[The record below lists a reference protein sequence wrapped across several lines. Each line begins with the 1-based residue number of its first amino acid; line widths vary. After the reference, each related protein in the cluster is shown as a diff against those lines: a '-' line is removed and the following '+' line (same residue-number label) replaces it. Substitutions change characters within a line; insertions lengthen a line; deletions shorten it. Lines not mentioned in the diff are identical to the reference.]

1 MSRNR
6 SFKSFVIVLLLAAL
20 AAAQDVASFEK
31 RTTVKKLDNG
41 LTVVICE
48 RPEAP
53 VFSFFTHV
61 DAGSVQDPLGQTG
74 LAHMFEHM
82 AFKGTD
88 KIGTKDYAAEKVAL
102 EKVEQT
108 YAAYIAER
116 DKPVGRDE
124 KKLKDLE
131 KAWKDA
137 VAEADKYVKPNE
149 FPQIVEINGG
159 EDLNANTSDDETNYF
174 YSFPENRLEL
184 WAYLESER
192 FLHPVMREFY
202 KERNVVIEERRM
214 RVDSNPIGR
223 LLEQFTTA
231 AFQAHEY
238 HRPTIGWMSDLNSF
252 SATDAKKFF
261 DEYYIPSNMVVTV
274 VGDVKASE
282 TMPIIEKYFGRIPSR
297 PRPDERTTTEPP
309 QNAERRVVLQD
320 MSQPLYLEGYH
331 RPDYRSPDDA
341 VYDAIADLMSS
352 GRTSRLY
359 RALVRDKKIAAD
371 SAGFTGLPGNK
382 YPHLFAFY
390 AFPLPGHKPEEMA
403 DAIHVEIEKLK
414 NEDISDE
421 ELKMIKTRAKANLD
435 PQPGQ
440 QRRPGQQ
447 SGFIPGALRRLAR
460 TVPLRWTASTK
471 SPKRTFAA
479 WLIKL
484 LFQPIVQ
491 WELSKPS
498 PLLQQRTKKEERNE
512 NSSPAHSPF
521 DSSCHQRGSSASRCA
536 SDELAADSDSASA
549 RVSSSGAEAHR
560 TAEWHG
566 DLSSGRPRTPGHRWH
581 RTHPRRLAV
590 RAREQSRNAGYLRR
604 SLAHRWN
611 QGANRGSTRRLP

>member
-1 MSRNR
+1 MRYKR
-6 SFKSFVIVLLLAAL
+6 FLKSFAIVLVLAAVT
-20 AAAQDVASFEK
+20 AAQDLASFEN
-31 RTTVKKLDNG
+31 RTTVKTLDNG

-88 KIGTKDYAAEKVAL
+88 KIGTTDYAAEKVAL
-102 EKVEQT
+102 EKVEQV

-124 KKLKDLE
+124 QKLKELQ
-131 KAWKDA
+131 KGWMDA
-137 VAEADKYVKPNE
+137 VAEANKYVKPNE
-149 FPQIVEINGG
+149 FPQIVENNGG
-159 EDLNANTSDDETNYF
+159 EDLNANTADDETNYF

-238 HRPTIGWMSDLNSF
+238 HRPTIGWMSDLNTF

-261 DEYYIPSNMVVTV
+261 DKYYIPSNMVVAV

-282 TMPIIEKYFGRIPSR
+282 TMPVIEKYFGRIPSR
-297 PRPDERTTTEPP
+297 PKPDERTTTEPP
-309 QNAERRVVLQD
+309 QNAERRVILQD

-341 VYDAIADLMSS
+341 VYDAIADLMSN

-390 AFPLPGHKPEEMA
+390 AFPLPGHKPDEMA

-421 ELKMIKTRAKANLD
+421 ELKMIKTRAKANLIRGLGSNEGLAND
-435 PQPGQ
+435 LAIYQSRYDDWRELFRSVDRIDKVSKADI
-440 QRRPGQQ
+440 RRVAKQTFVPTN
-447 SGFIPGALRRLAR
+447 R
-460 TVPLRWTASTK
+460 TVGIIETK
-471 SPKRTFAA
+471 AP
-479 WLIKL
+479 
-484 LFQPIVQ
+484 
-491 WELSKPS
+491 
-498 PLLQQRTKKEERNE
+498 
-512 NSSPAHSPF
+512 
-521 DSSCHQRGSSASRCA
+521 
-536 SDELAADSDSASA
+536 AADQKG
-549 RVSSSGAEAHR
+549 GA
-560 TAEWHG
+560 
-566 DLSSGRPRTPGHRWH
+566 
-581 RTHPRRLAV
+581 
-590 RAREQSRNAGYLRR
+590 Q
-604 SLAHRWN
+604 
-611 QGANRGSTRRLP
+611 